1 MHSDF
6 FKAMFTSGLQ
16 EAQVSH
22 PTINLSEHPATI
34 VRGVLKYMYTGSL
47 SGEIRYNYT
56 LIFHHITLDFE
67 IR

>member
-22 PTINLSEHPATI
+22 PTINLSEHPAAI

-47 SGEIRYNYT
+47 SGEIRNNT
-56 LIFHHITLDFE
+56 LIFHHIMLEFE